1 MKLEY
6 QRNPTEQTQAQLET
20 RLQTLRRVEKQL
32 NTMTKDDAQVS
43 VSLWNWAHMPSI
55 LVTIF
60 QIKLG

>member
-32 NTMTKDDAQVS
+32 DSMTKDDTQVFYYKTEHTH
-43 VSLWNWAHMPSI
+43 LPFLM
-55 LVTIF
+55 TIF
-60 QIKLG
+60 QISLS